1 MATLRRYKCDKCG
14 YTVMKDIKGH
24 YSLMSGEY
32 YNFSCQK
39 CKQIVSI
46 SARELNDMGYF
57 PRCPRCESKETLYTW
72 NPRDGRCPKCKGE
85 MKPMPGEIEAD

>member
-46 SARELNDMGYF
+46 SARELNV
-57 PRCPRCESKETLYTW
+57 
-72 NPRDGRCPKCKGE
+72 
-85 MKPMPGEIEAD
+85 